1 MGAGWEPQG
10 IFTTDIPTQPP
21 APAAT
26 GLGNPACALPAG
38 ILAKPGRPGPGDWA
52 AGAGGSAAGG
62 AAAASA
68 RPPPPA
74 GASVRGCGRPACGPR
89 GVCAR
94 EAERGSPLAG
104 ARRAAGDRSPAVFS
118 TLGPPT
124 AVGLGGGRE
133 KVRVGV
139 ITIHCQEGK
148 KLESSSGEQQ
158 LGGHIWE
165 CKADLP
171 PLLLR
176 HHRLLSHPGSLPKP
190 LRLQPLPR
198 PEVSFLTEYL
208 RKLEACEG
216 VGWGG
221 K

>member
-1 MGAGWEPQG
+1 MGKSSPRPGWR
-10 IFTTDIPTQPP
+10 
-21 APAAT
+21 
-26 GLGNPACALPAG
+26 LL
-38 ILAKPGRPGPGDWA
+38 LKPGRPGPGNWA
-52 AGAGGSAAGG
+52 AGARGTGESAAGG

-68 RPPPPA
+68 QPPPA
-74 GASVRGCGRPACGPR
+74 SASVRGCGRPACGPR

-104 ARRAAGDRSPAVFS
+104 ARRPAGDRSPAVSS
-118 TLGPPT
+118 TPGPH
-124 AVGLGGGRE
+124 GRWSGRGRE
-133 KVRVGV
+133 KVRLSV
-139 ITIHCQEGK
+139 ITIHCQEGR

-171 PLLLR
+171 LLLLL
-176 HHRLLSHPGSLPKP
+176 HHLLSHPGSLPKP

-216 VGWGG
+216 GG
-221 K
+221 VEWK

>member
-1 MGAGWEPQG
+1 M
-10 IFTTDIPTQPP
+10 
-21 APAAT
+21 
-26 GLGNPACALPAG
+26 
-38 ILAKPGRPGPGDWA
+38 
-52 AGAGGSAAGG
+52 
-62 AAAASA
+62 
-68 RPPPPA
+68 
-74 GASVRGCGRPACGPR
+74 RGCGRPACGPR

-104 ARRAAGDRSPAVFS
+104 ARRPAGDRSPAAS
-118 TLGPPT
+118 CTPGPPRPLVRAGEGESET
-124 AVGLGGGRE
+124 QCHHHPLSGGR
-133 KVRVGV
+133 
-139 ITIHCQEGK
+139 

-171 PLLLR
+171 LLLLL
-176 HHRLLSHPGSLPKP
+176 HLLLSHPGSLPKP

-216 VGWGG
+216 GG
-221 K
+221 VEWK

>member
-1 MGAGWEPQG
+1 M
-10 IFTTDIPTQPP
+10 
-21 APAAT
+21 
-26 GLGNPACALPAG
+26 
-38 ILAKPGRPGPGDWA
+38 
-52 AGAGGSAAGG
+52 
-62 AAAASA
+62 
-68 RPPPPA
+68 
-74 GASVRGCGRPACGPR
+74 
-89 GVCAR
+89 
-94 EAERGSPLAG
+94 
-104 ARRAAGDRSPAVFS
+104 
-118 TLGPPT
+118 
-124 AVGLGGGRE
+124 
-133 KVRVGV
+133 RVGV

-148 KLESSSGEQQ
+148 KLESSGGEQQ

-165 CKADLP
+165 CKADLR

-216 VGWGG
+216 VGWGA